1 MEDKTNVKTNA
12 ETNAETSDV
21 IKENVPKIK
30 GRFKLKHSKTNDE
43 LGRPSN
49 YSYNQ
54 GDEVAN
60 DRINFKHWNDLVY
73 EKDSGEKDT
82 TYSSIWVYRKGKMVP
97 PFVDTINLENPYFS
111 EFNPLVSQN
120 ITNYWC
126 DENDVVIDPYAG
138 RTRGIVSGITH
149 RKYYGF
155 EIAKNVYDKVIEV
168 IEGGE
173 EKFDEGFKPI
183 IYNDDSF
190 NIDKYPQIPVADLI
204 FSCPP
209 YWNLEKY
216 PSCPGQLSDI
226 DGYDLF
232 LDRFQLTMEKCC
244 DKLKDNGFICLV
256 IGDFRKDD
264 EFISLDSD
272 VISRMKKINN
282 IVLWDK
288 IILQNTNFG
297 QASRKFGAIKH
308 KRITS
313 KVSEYLLVFKKVK

>member
-1 MEDKTNVKTNA
+1 MEEVKQP
-12 ETNAETSDV
+12 ESV
-21 IKENVPKIK
+21 IKEIKEIIPKVK
-30 GRFKLKHSKTNDE
+30 GKFKLKHSKTNDE
-43 LGRPSN
+43 LGKPIN
-49 YSYNQ
+49 YTYNK
-54 GDEVAN
+54 GNEETN

-82 TYSSIWVYRKGKMVP
+82 TYSSIWVYRKGKMVE
-97 PFVDTINLENPYFS
+97 PFIDNINKENPYFS

-126 DENDVVIDPYAG
+126 DENDVVIDPFAG
-138 RTRGIVSGITH
+138 RTRGIVSGLTH
-149 RKYYGF
+149 RKYHGF
-155 EIAKNVYDKVIEV
+155 EISKKVFDNVIEV
-168 IEGGE
+168 IETGKD
-173 EKFDEGFKPI
+173 KFDDGFKPI

-190 NIDKYPQIPVADLI
+190 NIDKHQEIPEADLI

-216 PSCPGQLSDI
+216 PSEPGQLSDI
-226 DGYDLF
+226 EDYNTF
-232 LDRFQLTMEKCC
+232 LERFQQIMNKCC
-244 DKLKDNGFICLV
+244 DKLKDNGFVCLV

-264 EFISLDSD
+264 EFVSLDSD
-272 VISRMKKINN
+272 IITTMKKINN

-288 IILQNTNFG
+288 VILQNTNFG

-313 KVSEYLLVFKKVK
+313 KVSEYLLVFKKVR